1 MNRSELWRIL
11 KRNGCKIVEHG
22 SRHDIVYSPIT
33 DTVFPLW
40 RHSKEMRKGT
50 VEAILKQAGIK

>member
-40 RHSKEMRKGT
+40 RHS
-50 VEAILKQAGIK
+50 